1 MSIGFRPQP
10 DPRTIPEARLWTL
23 HRDGHSVEARMRST
37 PLGPELRVYFDDT
50 FLWSQVPRDG
60 RDFRVFVA
68 EQRAVYEAR
77 GWVAAV

>member
-10 DPRTIPEARLWTL
+10 APRTIPEAHLWTL
-23 HRDGHSVEARMRST
+23 SRGGHIVEARMRST

-60 RDFRVFVA
+60 RDFTVFVA
-68 EQRAVYEAR
+68 ERRASYEAR
-77 GWVAAV
+77 GWRAV